1 MTAADPDEAAALS
14 IPLHVFGLA
23 PSPAPGPQ
31 RHGHLSAVTTGP
43 SGGASSTVTGRPG
56 PKDGEEG

>member
-1 MTAADPDEAAALS
+1 MTVADPDEAAALS
-14 IPLHVFGLA
+14 IPPHVFGLA

-43 SGGASSTVTGRPG
+43 SGWRFLYRDRQAWTEGR
-56 PKDGEEG
+56 